1 MKIAY
6 RSDHRKPF
14 KSADVMETGGDH
26 LDVADFPDISR
37 RAEMALRN
45 SPEHS
50 DIRANALYLYA
61 DPQMAEQ
68 DWRHRG
74 KGVRTLYKVSFEDD
88 DLLHTGDLDT
98 FDRVAKD
105 IAAGNTP
112 SVNVEKY
119 WAGCSP
125 SRYSEHLVRKATVIE
140 IVREA
145 ASWKSFYRTAV
156 ERLRDEPGNADWY
169 RNQTLDRKD

>member
-6 RSDHRKPF
+6 RTDHRKPF
-14 KSADVMETGGDH
+14 KSADVVETGGDH

-37 RAEMALRN
+37 KAEMALRN

-50 DIRANALYLYA
+50 DIRANALYLYS

-68 DWRHRG
+68 DWWHRG
-74 KGVRTLYKVSFEDD
+74 KGVRTLYKVSFEND
-88 DLLHTGDLDT
+88 DLLHTGNLDT
-98 FDRVAKD
+98 FDLVAKD
-105 IAAGNTP
+105 IAAGNAP
-112 SVNVEKY
+112 SANVEKY
-119 WAGCSP
+119 WAGCNP

-145 ASWKSFYRTAV
+145 ASWKSFYQTAV
-156 ERLRDEPGNADWY
+156 ERLRDEFGNAEWY
-169 RNQTLDRKD
+169 RNPTLDQKD